1 MMIKKG
7 PMAALSTA
15 VTLLAA
21 GQAMAAADAI
31 TGQAQRQ
38 PLNTAAITMF
48 LAFVLV
54 TLLITVWAGRRSRSA
69 SDLYVAGGGISAW
82 QNGTAIAGDFI
93 SAASFLGITSALFA
107 FGLDGNLLIIGVM
120 GSWPVILFII
130 AERLRNLGR
139 FTLVDVVSFRLSHR
153 PVRLVISIASLAV
166 ILFYLIG
173 QLVGAGKLIQ
183 LLFGLD
189 YLYAVVSVSAL
200 MIIYVSIGG
209 MLATTWVQLIK
220 AILLIAGGALTCL
233 LVLKYFDF
241 SLSAVFSRATEN
253 HPRGPSL
260 LAPGNWMAQP
270 LGGLSLGL
278 TMLFGFIGL
287 PHVLM
292 RMFTVKDA
300 AAARQSSFVAICI
313 MSLFYLMVIVIGFGA
328 VSILMENPDE
338 FYDTAGKLR
347 GGGNMVAVHVAKFV
361 GGDLLL
367 GFMAAV
373 TFATIL
379 AVVAGLTLSGAA
391 TIAHDLYKTFA
402 GDAHSEKTELTIMRS
417 SVVIIGIVGVGLGLA
432 FENQNI
438 AFVTTFALA
447 VSASVNA
454 PVLIASMY
462 WRGLTTRGVVIS
474 SIIGLIT
481 SIALIVAGPGVMV
494 SILGFDKPWFPY
506 TYPTIATLPVTALC
520 IWFFS
525 ITDRSS
531 GAEGERAA
539 FDDQRLRSELGI
551 GIDGAS
557 QH

>member
-1 MMIKKG
+1 MNRWIVLF
-7 PMAALSTA
+7 AALLA
-15 VTLLAA
+15 LLAA
-21 GQAMAAADAI
+21 DVTLAAEGI
-31 TGQAQRQ
+31 TGSADKQ
-38 PLNTAAITMF
+38 PLNQAAITMF
-48 LAFVLV
+48 LTFVLV
-54 TLLITVWAGRRSRSA
+54 TLLITVWAAKRSRSA

-139 FTLVDVVSFRLSHR
+139 FTLVDVVSFRLSPK

-189 YLYAVVSVSAL
+189 YLYAVITVSAL
-200 MIIYVSIGG
+200 MIIYVSLGG

-220 AILLIAGGALTCL
+220 AILLIAGGVLTCV
-233 LVLKYFDF
+233 LVLRYFDF
-241 SLSAVFSRATEN
+241 SLSEVFTRATEN
-253 HPRGPSL
+253 HPRGAQL
-260 LAPGNWMAQP
+260 LAPGNWMADP

-328 VSILMENPDE
+328 VSILIENPDS
-338 FYDTAGKLR
+338 FYDTAGNLL
-347 GGGNMVAVHVAKFV
+347 GGGNMVAVHVAQFV
-361 GGDLLL
+361 GGNLLL

-402 GDAHSEKTELTIMRS
+402 GSAHSEKTELVIMRT
-417 SVVIIGIVGVGLGLA
+417 SVVVIGVLGVFLGLA

-454 PVLIASMY
+454 PVLIAAMY
-462 WRGLTTRGVVIS
+462 WRGLTTRGVVLS
-474 SIIGLIT
+474 SIIGLVF
-481 SIALIVAGPGVMV
+481 SVALIVAGPGVMV
-494 SILGFDKPWFPY
+494 SILGFEKPWFPY

-520 IWFFS
+520 IWLFS
-525 ITDRSS
+525 VTDKSAS
-531 GAEGERAA
+531 AAQERER
-539 FDDQRLRSELGI
+539 FESQRIRSELGI
-551 GIDGAS
+551 GIDAAAS
-557 QH
+557 H

>member
-1 MMIKKG
+1 MSVARWVCLLILG
-7 PMAALSTA
+7 FVPMPS
-15 VTLLAA
+15 VLAA
-21 GQAMAAADAI
+21 GAVTGSAD
-31 TGQAQRQ
+31 QQ
-38 PLNTAAITMF
+38 PLNTAAIAMF
-48 LAFVLV
+48 LTFVVV
-54 TLLITVWAGRRSRSA
+54 TLLITVWAAKRSRSA

-120 GSWPVILFII
+120 GSWPIILFVI

-139 FTLVDVVSFRLSHR
+139 FTLVDVVSFRLAQR
-153 PVRLVISIASLAV
+153 PVRLVISIASLTV

-189 YLYAVVSVSAL
+189 YLYAVVTVSAL
-200 MIIYVSIGG
+200 MIIYVSLGG

-220 AILLIAGGALTCL
+220 ALLLIAGGAVTCV
-233 LVLKYFDF
+233 LVLGYFDY
-241 SLSAVFSRATEN
+241 SLSEVFNRSVEN
-253 HPRGPSL
+253 HPRGVNL

-270 LGGLSLGL
+270 LGGLSLGM

-300 AAARQSSFVAICI
+300 KAARQSSFVAICI

-328 VSILMENPDE
+328 VSILMENPE
-338 FYDTAGKLR
+338 NFYDAAGNLR
-347 GGGNMVAVHVAKFV
+347 GGGNMVAVHVAQFV
-361 GGDLLL
+361 GGNLLL

-402 GDAHSEKTELTIMRS
+402 ADRHSEKTELTIMRT
-417 SVVIIGIVGVGLGLA
+417 SVVMIGVLGVVLGLA

-438 AFVTTFALA
+438 AFVTSFALA

-454 PVLIASMY
+454 PVLIAAMY

-474 SIIGLIT
+474 SIIGLVT
-481 SIALIVAGPGVMV
+481 SVTLIVLGPGVMV
-494 SILGFDKPWFPY
+494 AILGYEKPWFPY

-525 ITDRSS
+525 TTDRSD
-531 GAEGERAA
+531 GANKERAA
-539 FDDQRLRSELGI
+539 FDDQRIRSELGI
-551 GIDGAS
+551 GIEGAS
-557 QH
+557 EH

>member
-1 MMIKKG
+1 MISARWT
-7 PMAALSTA
+7 AAIILGCWPLQ
-15 VTLLAA
+15 TLLAA
-21 GQAMAAADAI
+21 DAVNGS
-31 TGQAQRQ
+31 TDQQ
-38 PLNTAAITMF
+38 PLNTAAIAMF
-48 LAFVLV
+48 LTFVV
-54 TLLITVWAGRRSRSA
+54 ITLLITVWAANRSRST
-69 SDLYVAGGGISAW
+69 SDLYVAGGGISPW

-120 GSWPVILFII
+120 GSWPIILFVI

-139 FTLVDVVSFRLSHR
+139 FTLVDVVSFRLSQR
-153 PVRLVISIASLAV
+153 PVRLVISIASLTV

-189 YLYAVVSVSAL
+189 YLYAVVTVSAL
-200 MIIYVSIGG
+200 MIIYVSLGG

-220 AILLIAGGALTCL
+220 ALLLIIGGAITCV
-233 LVLKYFDF
+233 LVLGYFDY
-241 SLSAVFSRATEN
+241 SLSEIFSRSVDN
-253 HPRGPSL
+253 HPRGLNL
-260 LAPGNWMAQP
+260 LAPGNWMTQP

-328 VSILMENPDE
+328 VSILMENSGD
-338 FYDTAGKLR
+338 FYDAAGNLR
-347 GGGNMVAVHVAKFV
+347 GGGNMVAVHVAQFV
-361 GGDLLL
+361 GGNLLF

-402 GDAHSEKTELTIMRS
+402 GDRHSEKTEMTIMRT
-417 SVVIIGIVGVGLGLA
+417 SVVIIGILGVVLGLA

-454 PVLIASMY
+454 PVLIAAMY

-474 SIIGLIT
+474 SIVGLVT
-481 SIALIVAGPGVMV
+481 SVTLIVLGPGVMV
-494 SILGFDKPWFPY
+494 AILGYEKPWFPY
-506 TYPTIATLPVTALC
+506 TYPTIATLPITVLC
-520 IWFFS
+520 IGFFS
-525 ITDRSS
+525 ATDRSKN
-531 GAEGERAA
+531 ADKERAA
-539 FDDQRLRSELGI
+539 FDDQRIRSELGI
-551 GIDGAS
+551 GIDSAS